1 MNNGWVKLQDPKS
14 GKTFYANKTTKVTQ
28 WEKPEGFVDEQEINP
43 ITHKNANASSNSDLP
58 PNWERLHDE
67 ASGRDFYVNHLTKK
81 TQWDHPGGSHSEQF
95 GRDADYQSSQ
105 RQEYQN
111 GFKGQNIKDS
121 SDMNGMVTGFGF
133 IPSSRSDQ
141 DSIVRSTPS
150 SLNNRKPTRTSWDT
164 TQLPPS
170 SANGKGSPKNHM
182 PLSYKS
188 VSFARNDDLSSKYY
202 KGTGPSSLKQIDF
215 KVVQVSNLLRSSCPS
230 CDVIFSIS
238 KRRHHC
244 RLCGDIFCDQ
254 CSNKKVLLPLS
265 GPEFEKPV
273 RVCDLCHTDVE
284 KGNYF
289 SMRRYLTPLQ
299 LFDPDDL
306 KYTNN
311 SASKDGTDEESE
323 IITYKNVAAALT
335 SMSQDLDALLLDSS
349 AYSEKMTIGADLLIP
364 AISRHLKS
372 QETSDRAIRALANVL
387 TLGNIVDDT
396 SYITAFY
403 MQENAMSYMNDVMNL
418 LEWSGSS
425 MKTIAV
431 QEQAAKVVLTLSDP
445 KIISGILDIEESSGY
460 SCSSIL
466 DIPRAIRSMLDHA
479 TNADSPALQRW
490 SSACI
495 RNLIT
500 EDYRRACDAISEAM
514 VMGLNDLKYET
525 VIGDMISSGGIM
537 ILSSLVTSEDTDTR
551 ENAISGLSAII
562 FSSRDLGTRIGVFKD
577 AYQVNS
583 IQLPSDASIIESIF
597 SSGACGSALA
607 HLLLSADNQVAQMG
621 CEFART
627 LVSPLITDPSGS
639 LMIRYHRLFLSDSN
653 NIVAT
658 TSDEL
663 SVYRRA
669 SLELGSADGVLGG
682 LIHLI
687 HDPLSLSQSRP
698 VELKLFAMEILAAIC
713 ISLADCDYKAKL
725 AGGLEDEKLQSQIS
739 NAFTTLEEEHIG
751 EALLSVFSRN
761 GVGALDTSR
770 DTSSSQLQEMSA
782 LTIASL
788 SSCSE
793 ALASNLTSRHIL
805 TPLIT
810 IGLDDGFTIHS
821 YRGEWA
827 QRRLPMLEATA
838 SLLAQGWKIIQ
849 KNSLREDASTNAEE
863 AQSVL
868 NYLLEALDG
877 GVIRILNDVLSNP
890 TDFDGTVSCVSDIRL
905 KIAASH
911 ICAALFG
918 IAICDSSHMGLSRLF
933 QELGNAQ
940 RLIPQILHLLSV
952 VGTAVRNEKS
962 STHSGYAL
970 PLSNLLESVLMAAGS
985 LCGAE
990 ICSFNSLH
998 ISEDNKMIASKYSC
1012 AIKENDVFSDQFTEI
1027 CFATSTIL
1035 AKMQN
1040 FITAALVGAFGEGSV
1055 MPMLRLL
1062 SVIALNGK
1070 SEVVQQLSRSGII
1083 LPLCDIIKGATIA
1096 GDYYTFDVI
1105 VDAIGIVGGEAS
1117 SNAEHLHSLREC
1129 VKLLSNVI
1137 AITENAT
1144 ATNSDILRALK
1155 YKCIMTIEQLS
1166 NNSSLW
1172 NTLVANFIPIFNDHW
1187 IPSIDKNNLSS
1198 EKTELVRAGLQTI
1211 ARVVTIPSHATFVAN
1226 TGVATVLSSFV
1237 SEDNQYFSNVRMAE
1251 VESLAVRILFA
1262 LLEQSTKEGCTG
1274 QLDPGMVNIYAY
1286 DVACVILSR
1295 HEFAN
1300 AEIAATLTRLGLQM
1314 IQQMLVSL
1322 RAVERENIPFSPSVI
1337 AFVESTLRHQHF
1349 VKRLCASI
1357 LAKDVSHSSK
1367 SEKGF
1372 TIKPLYGE
1380 PLLLLDSSADTELL
1394 INAAVQIMFYLTFFC
1409 SLSKA
1414 NNPDTLWDI
1423 IMLNDVDVAAEQV
1436 SKCMTAIALLS
1447 ILLDTITIDSRAS
1460 SDSYFALALPIVK
1473 TRLFYLLSLESYEY
1487 SSIVSKQPDS
1497 ATDIQKVL
1505 DSYHVPHLC
1514 LKFMDDDTL
1523 LETSFETIQNFF
1535 THFPRLLVA
1544 SIVSDASSL
1553 KTLLNMLTATLGEK
1567 NLVRSDSIAKMNVF
1581 AAAALSSAGELGI
1594 LGPSVNKLGLRSAT
1608 IASLS
1613 SACLS
1618 DNEYAEE
1625 LNEEG
1630 NSMPVLCLYALL
1642 DVVSCRE
1649 TQSSEKIVQLLDSEA
1664 KAISSILG
1672 NKLSSLTL
1680 ERFVHKAANQD
1691 ISEDDIFDLKKFPEI
1706 TLLCAL
1712 TSSKESLMELCNNGG
1727 LEALSLVA
1735 AEGDVTTINALREVS
1750 I

>member
-1 MNNGWVKLQDPKS
+1 
-14 GKTFYANKTTKVTQ
+14 
-28 WEKPEGFVDEQEINP
+28 
-43 ITHKNANASSNSDLP
+43 
-58 PNWERLHDE
+58 
-67 ASGRDFYVNHLTKK
+67 
-81 TQWDHPGGSHSEQF
+81 
-95 GRDADYQSSQ
+95 
-105 RQEYQN
+105 
-111 GFKGQNIKDS
+111 
-121 SDMNGMVTGFGF
+121 
-133 IPSSRSDQ
+133 
-141 DSIVRSTPS
+141 
-150 SLNNRKPTRTSWDT
+150 
-164 TQLPPS
+164 
-170 SANGKGSPKNHM
+170 
-182 PLSYKS
+182 
-188 VSFARNDDLSSKYY
+188 
-202 KGTGPSSLKQIDF
+202 
-215 KVVQVSNLLRSSCPS
+215 
-230 CDVIFSIS
+230 
-238 KRRHHC
+238 
-244 RLCGDIFCDQ
+244 
-254 CSNKKVLLPLS
+254 
-265 GPEFEKPV
+265 
-273 RVCDLCHTDVE
+273 
-284 KGNYF
+284 
-289 SMRRYLTPLQ
+289 
-299 LFDPDDL
+299 
-306 KYTNN
+306 
-311 SASKDGTDEESE
+311 
-323 IITYKNVAAALT
+323 
-335 SMSQDLDALLLDSS
+335 
-349 AYSEKMTIGADLLIP
+349 
-364 AISRHLKS
+364 
-372 QETSDRAIRALANVL
+372 
-387 TLGNIVDDT
+387 
-396 SYITAFY
+396 
-403 MQENAMSYMNDVMNL
+403 
-418 LEWSGSS
+418 
-425 MKTIAV
+425 
-431 QEQAAKVVLTLSDP
+431 
-445 KIISGILDIEESSGY
+445 
-460 SCSSIL
+460 
-466 DIPRAIRSMLDHA
+466 
-479 TNADSPALQRW
+479 
-490 SSACI
+490 
-495 RNLIT
+495 
-500 EDYRRACDAISEAM
+500 
-514 VMGLNDLKYET
+514 
-525 VIGDMISSGGIM
+525 
-537 ILSSLVTSEDTDTR
+537 
-551 ENAISGLSAII
+551 
-562 FSSRDLGTRIGVFKD
+562 
-577 AYQVNS
+577 
-583 IQLPSDASIIESIF
+583 
-597 SSGACGSALA
+597 
-607 HLLLSADNQVAQMG
+607 
-621 CEFART
+621 
-627 LVSPLITDPSGS
+627 
-639 LMIRYHRLFLSDSN
+639 
-653 NIVAT
+653 
-658 TSDEL
+658 
-663 SVYRRA
+663 
-669 SLELGSADGVLGG
+669 
-682 LIHLI
+682 
-687 HDPLSLSQSRP
+687 
-698 VELKLFAMEILAAIC
+698 
-713 ISLADCDYKAKL
+713 
-725 AGGLEDEKLQSQIS
+725 
-739 NAFTTLEEEHIG
+739 
-751 EALLSVFSRN
+751 
-761 GVGALDTSR
+761 
-770 DTSSSQLQEMSA
+770 
-782 LTIASL
+782 
-788 SSCSE
+788 
-793 ALASNLTSRHIL
+793 
-805 TPLIT
+805 
-810 IGLDDGFTIHS
+810 
-821 YRGEWA
+821 
-827 QRRLPMLEATA
+827 
-838 SLLAQGWKIIQ
+838 
-849 KNSLREDASTNAEE
+849 
-863 AQSVL
+863 
-868 NYLLEALDG
+868 
-877 GVIRILNDVLSNP
+877 
-890 TDFDGTVSCVSDIRL
+890 
-905 KIAASH
+905 
-911 ICAALFG
+911 
-918 IAICDSSHMGLSRLF
+918 
-933 QELGNAQ
+933 
-940 RLIPQILHLLSV
+940 
-952 VGTAVRNEKS
+952 
-962 STHSGYAL
+962 
-970 PLSNLLESVLMAAGS
+970 
-985 LCGAE
+985 
-990 ICSFNSLH
+990 
-998 ISEDNKMIASKYSC
+998 MIASKYSC

-1027 CFATSTIL
+1027 CFAASTIL

-1062 SVIALNGK
+1062 SVIALNGN

-1083 LPLCDIIKGATIA
+1083 LPLCDMIKGATIA

-1187 IPSIDKNNLSS
+1187 IPSIDKNNLSR
-1198 EKTELVRAGLQTI
+1198 EKTELIRAGLQTI

-1262 LLEQSTKEGCTG
+1262 LLEQSTKEGSTG

-1314 IQQMLVSL
+1314 IQKMLVSL
-1322 RAVERENIPFSPSVI
+1322 RAVERENIPSSPSVI

-1357 LAKDVSHSSK
+1357 LVKDVSHSSK

-1380 PLLLLDSSADTELL
+1380 PLLLLDNSADTELL

-1423 IMLNDVDVAAEQV
+1423 IMLKDVDVAAEQV
-1436 SKCMTAIALLS
+1436 SKCMTSIALLS
-1447 ILLDTITIDSRAS
+1447 ILLDTITKDSRAS

-1581 AAAALSSAGELGI
+1581 AAAVLSSAGELGI

-1630 NSMPVLCLYALL
+1630 NSMSVLCLYALL

-1691 ISEDDIFDLKKFPEI
+1691 ISEDDTFDIKKFPEI